1 MKQSSFFLSFLH
13 PVFATL
19 AFESLLLFVWY
30 LKHPAQLS
38 DALIVRLVKKIR
50 QCQTRAAKNI
60 FQWLSQR
67 AGRTRNTRKAADRHT
82 LMIHF

>member
-19 AFESLLLFVWY
+19 AFENPLLFVWY

-38 DALIVRLVKKIR
+38 DALMVRLVKKN
-50 QCQTRAAKNI
+50 QTVSDEQHKI
-60 FQWLSQR
+60 FSSGCHREQGEQETQGKLQI
-67 AGRTRNTRKAADRHT
+67 D
-82 LMIHF
+82 IP

>member
-38 DALIVRLVKKIR
+38 DALIVRLVKKITVSDE
-50 QCQTRAAKNI
+50 QHEI
-60 FQWLSQR
+60 FSSGCHREQGEQETQGKLQI
-67 AGRTRNTRKAADRHT
+67 D
-82 LMIHF
+82 IP

>member
-50 QCQTRAAKNI
+50 QCQMSSTKYFPVVVTESRENKKHKE
-60 FQWLSQR
+60 SCR
-67 AGRTRNTRKAADRHT
+67 
-82 LMIHF
+82 